1 MKIGRPEDFFDKQSV
16 RLNLIKRAIAQYQ
29 FSATELKKG
38 FVYKIDSHT
47 NIFLKGFGNE
57 VNLLSAFRELFFNS
71 RELLDLLLIEISHMT
86 SGTKN
91 QTPRSF
97 LPFAKKLMSGEF
109 DHTNLVV
116 IKFIKT
122 NINFIFHIRKIR
134 NEIKNNPA
142 NIEFVFNTNRFEA
155 HLRVPIK
162 QEDIDLIEYLDI
174 NNKDQAIK
182 NMSYSCTY
190 YLDEIFPEM
199 LKFWE
204 STFSILQS
212 DLNQQN
218 NKKSHL

>member
-1 MKIGRPEDFFDKQSV
+1 MKIGRPEDFFDKQNV
-16 RLNLIKRAIAQYQ
+16 RLNLIKRAVAQYQ
-29 FSATELKKG
+29 FSAIELKKR
-38 FVYKIDSHT
+38 FVHKIDGHT
-47 NIFLKGFGNE
+47 SFFLKGFGNE

-71 RELLDLLLIEISHMT
+71 RELLDLLLIKISDMT
-86 SGTKN
+86 NGTKH

-97 LPFAKKLMSGEF
+97 LPFAKKLMLGEF
-109 DHTNLVV
+109 DYTNLTI
-116 IKFIKT
+116 IKFLKT
-122 NINFIFHIRKIR
+122 NINYIFHIRKIR

-155 HLRVPIK
+155 RLRVPINK
-162 QEDIDLIEYLDI
+162 DEIDLIEYLDI

-204 STFSILQS
+204 LTFSMLQS

-218 NKKSHL
+218 NQKSHP